1 MIYKFTLLL
10 GLLLFTGLNPLFAD
24 DPPVMSGNETSS
36 PQYFTETNTP
46 VALFPDFTIKDLED
60 DDIKGLTIHFSS
72 GYQSNQDTLLFT
84 NTSKIEGH
92 FDDTQGALVL
102 LGDASPD
109 EYQAAM
115 RSITYVNNAPL
126 FSLIDGT
133 QRQFTISLANDDYF
147 SQNSKLDD
155 GHFYEYINDEVNL
168 AKAKAAASA
177 KTYYGLQGYLST
189 ITSAEENSFITDKT
203 SAIIWL
209 DASDKES
216 DGTWKWLSGPESG
229 DELTYF
235 NWASGEPNGGTSE
248 NNLMIY
254 PSTHTTLA
262 GKWNDIITEKTYRY
276 VVEYGGMP
284 GDPTLDMTTTTTL
297 KIDVV
302 RPEAPGGIVDNL
314 ALWLNAEEGFTYT
327 SPTDAEWIDQS
338 RNKLALNVNLIQ
350 SPASGTVAP
359 VLAENSNNFNST
371 LVFDGANTGL
381 ASAINSAN
389 FDFSEMTVF
398 SVQQV
403 DSGKYSHTIW
413 HYDNDGHNNLALF
426 VDGAPDNKFNIQV
439 NDVVLGTITNPLLND
454 DIPHLIGFASNA
466 SSAEIYMD
474 AAKALT
480 VSGQPQLPGSGA
492 MMIGMDADG
501 SEAQDG
507 GNQLKGNVGEVI
519 FFNKKLSASDQ
530 QKVGSYLALKYG
542 ISLSRNYIASDGTAS
557 MWTNDSDGYN
567 QDVFGIG
574 RDDASGLNQKISKSV
589 SAGTVLT
596 VALDADFISANN
608 DVERTGHTNNLQF
621 LTIANN
627 GAALAPQ
634 FTEVDQAS
642 GFNVRLA
649 REWKVDAT
657 DNFTQNISLKFEGS
671 DDEWTLYKDS
681 DGDFSSGAT
690 ALGTLD
696 ANGEITN
703 ISLADGDYLTLGKR
717 LDAPGGVFNNLRVW
731 FNANSGTTNGGS
743 QTTNGNITS
752 WEGQIVQSTNIAKV
766 ADVYGDPAVVPNSV
780 NFNSVVSFD
789 GDDAIRT
796 STTAPYTTYFNSTE
810 DKNTA
815 FLVKKTTAGKVEAGY
830 GSATGSRGRAGYFER
845 AGGYQRI
852 DYGEEPTIVYGN
864 TTTINKYVIA
874 RQDVQTSE
882 LSLYLDGTLE
892 TQTSDFSSLA
902 GSSDGHLGFGANPQ
916 DFLSAASTT
925 DIAEYIIYAADL
937 SDTEVKEVES
947 YLALKYG
954 ISKAGNYFASDGSTI
969 WSGATDNTGYDND
982 IFGIGRDDASG
993 LNQKVS
999 KSVNA
1004 GSILTIA
1011 LNEDFTSANNDAGR
1025 TTHANDLQFLTVAN
1039 NGAVLTPQVTELDA
1053 TTGFNIRLAREWK
1066 VDATN
1071 FAQNISMKFEGYDED
1086 WSIIATS
1093 DGDFSSNVTTV
1104 GTLNADGEFTTTA
1117 APADGTVFT
1126 LAKYQEAPGGV
1137 TNGISLWIKA
1147 NNQVF
1152 SDLGITGATNNNT
1165 IEQWNDQSPYGNHFT
1180 QVNTEKPTFLENSLN
1195 FNPQVYFNGTKAMN
1209 GVSMTGLPSGSDAR
1223 LMRVVATQTAAFTG
1237 NHVLFAHGTATDGQ
1251 AHGIA
1256 GSLSDNSLLYGSWGG
1271 ENSIL
1276 SSNSWTLN
1284 KPHIIG
1290 GGFDGSST
1298 TYLQADG
1305 ATLTTDADGAPP
1317 TWNTVNSRMC
1327 IGADIADETGEFWT
1341 GNIAEVVVYSANVS
1355 ASDQQK
1361 IDSYLALKYGVT
1373 LDQTDATD
1381 YLASDGTA
1389 IWKAANNTG
1398 YTTDIFGIGQDNAS
1412 SLNQKVSRSVNNAN
1426 GPILATIQNF
1436 TASNTDGSRTELGNG
1451 NFMLMGHNNGTENS
1465 FTAGFN
1471 SGTNNRTDRIWKVD
1485 ETGTV
1490 GEVYFA
1496 IPYAAVTFPSGGTPS
1511 VIISDDENF
1520 DDQDQVLPLTY
1531 NRTQGGY
1538 YARINPDDG
1547 DYIALAISEISVTL
1561 PTFYRTESIGGETT
1575 GITSYPSYADFINNT
1590 NSTYTTFSQ
1599 HWNFDDS
1606 FFADGVYFYRTNNA
1620 KTTVTRYP
1628 SLADLAAGTNGI
1640 VYNFTSGGS
1649 PQDWNDDDE
1658 FFASGDQFFRTAS
1671 SNSLEKSTGLTVYN
1685 SFADLM
1691 TNTNGTF
1698 YAFTVNF
1705 NFEDQFFHD
1714 GEYFYRTNTNQSN
1727 NTQFGVARYASLSDL
1742 VASKTIDSSTFG
1754 PWSTNDDIFA
1764 VGITA
1769 SFSVSKD
1776 TLTMAENAGKGEFTV
1791 VLDARPST
1799 DVVLDIASDDTNEA
1813 TVDKGQLTFTP
1824 DNWKV
1829 AQTITVTGVDDYII
1843 RNDSAI
1849 VTVSVNTSS
1858 DNTFAALANQSV
1870 EIILEDDDVA
1880 GFTLSE
1886 STLIIDEDA
1895 GTASFTVVLNTQP
1908 ISNVVFDVL
1917 SDDDNEAIVNN
1928 GTLTFTSGDWDTP
1941 QTITVTGVNDEID
1954 REDDATITVSVEAA
1968 SSDDTY
1974 DGEEDQT
1981 VAVTLTD
1988 DDEVPTVSTTDASSV
2003 ISTSGVLGGN
2013 ITDSGTSEVTE
2024 TGVVYSSK
2032 NDTPEIGG
2040 TDVTKDVNGAVTGE
2054 YSETIESLAPNTTYY
2069 YQAYAISNAG
2079 ISYGGVLSFK
2089 TKQTQV
2095 ITFDELA
2102 DKTYGDSDFDP
2113 EATASSNLIIAY
2125 SSSDTT
2131 VATIVDGNIH
2141 IVGAGSCTIYADQSG
2156 DDTYD
2161 AAIQVSQP
2169 LTVNKKPVTVTAE
2182 ADQSKV
2188 YGESDPT
2195 LTYAT
2200 SEDLE
2205 TGDSFSGVLSRVPGD
2220 TVGTYAITI
2229 GTLSAG
2235 SNYDLTFVSK
2245 DFSITEKAITVTA
2258 EAGQTKVYGESDPT
2272 FTYTTSAS
2280 LEAGDSFT
2288 GALSRATGEDVGN
2301 YGLTVGTLSAGSNY
2315 DLTFVS
2321 KDFSITRKSITVTA
2335 EAGQS
2340 KVYGE
2345 SDPTLTY
2352 ASSEDLETGDSF
2364 SGVLSRVPGDTVG
2377 TYAITIGTLSAG
2389 SNYDLTFV
2397 SKDFS
2402 ITRKSITVTA
2412 EAGQSKVYGE
2422 SDPTLTYASS
2432 EDLETGDSFS
2442 GVLSRVPGDTVG
2454 TYAITI
2460 GTLSAGSNYDLTFVS
2475 KDFSITR
2482 KSITV
2487 TAEADQSKVYGESDP
2502 TLTYAT
2508 SEDLETGDSF
2518 SGVLSRVPG
2527 DTVGTYA
2534 ITIGTLSAG
2543 SNYDLTFVSKDFSIT
2558 RKSITVTA
2566 EADQSK
2572 VYGESDPTLTYATS
2586 EDLETGDSFSGVLS
2600 RVPGDTVGTYA
2611 ITIGTLS
2618 AGSNYDL
2625 TFVSKDFSIT
2635 RKSITVTAEAGQT
2648 KVYGESDPT
2657 FTYTTSASLEA
2668 GDSFTGAL
2676 SRATGEDV
2684 GNYGLTVGTLS
2695 AGSNYDLTFVSKDF
2709 SITRKSIT
2717 VTAEAGQTKVYGES
2731 DPTFTYTTSA
2741 SLEAG
2746 DSFTGALSRATG
2758 EDVGNYGLTVGTL
2771 SAGSNYD
2778 LTFVSKDFSITRKS
2792 ITVTA
2797 EAGQTKVYGESDPTF
2812 TYTTSASL
2820 EAGDSFTGALSRA
2833 TGEDVGNYGL
2843 TVGTLSAGS
2852 NYDLTF
2858 VSKDFSITRKSITV
2872 TAEAG
2877 QSKVYGESD
2886 PTLTYASSEDL
2897 ETGDSFSGVLSR
2909 VPGDTV
2915 GTYAITIGTLSAGSN
2930 YDLTF
2935 VSKDFSITRKS
2946 ITVTAEAGQTKVYG
2960 ESDPTFTYTTSAS
2973 LEAGDSFTGALSRA
2987 TGEDVGNYGLT
2998 VGTLSA
3004 GSNYDLTFVSKDFSI
3019 TRKSITV
3026 TAEAGQSKVY
3036 GESDPTLTYASSED
3050 LETGD
3055 SFSGV
3060 LSRVPGDTVGT
3071 YAITIGTLSA
3081 GSNYDLTFVS
3091 KDFSIT
3097 RKSITVTA
3105 EAGQTKVYGESDPTF
3120 TYTTSASLEAG
3131 DSFTGALSRATGEDV
3146 GNYGLTV
3153 GTLSAGSN
3161 YDLTFVSKD
3170 FSITRKSITVT
3181 AEAGQ
3186 SKVYGESDPTL
3197 TYASSEDLETGDSFS
3212 GVLSRVPGDTVGT
3225 YAITIGTLSAGLNY
3239 DLTFVSKDFSITR
3252 KSITVTAEA
3261 GQTKVYGESDPTFTY
3276 TTSAS
3281 LEAGDSFTGAL
3292 SRATGEDVGNYGL
3305 TVGTLSAG
3313 SNYDLTFVSKDF
3325 SITRKSIT
3333 VTAEAGQ
3340 TKVYGESDPTFTYTT
3355 SASLEA
3361 GDSFTGALSRAT
3373 GEDVG
3378 NYGLT
3383 VGTLS
3388 AGSNYDLTFVSKDFS
3403 ITRKSITV
3411 TAEAGQTKV
3420 YGESDPTF
3428 TYTTSASLE
3437 AGDSFTGALSR
3448 ATGEDVGN
3456 YGLTVGT
3463 LSAGSNYDL
3472 TFVSKD
3478 FSITRKSITVTAEA
3492 GQTKVYGESDPT
3504 FTYTTSASLEAGDSF
3519 TGALSRATGEDVG
3532 NYGLTV
3538 GTLSAGSNYDLTF
3551 VSKDFSITRKSITVT
3566 AEAGQTKVYGESDP
3580 TFTYTTSASLEAGD
3594 SFTGA
3599 LSRATGE
3606 DVGNYGLTVGTLSAG
3621 SNYDLTF
3628 VSKDFSITRKS
3639 ITVTAEAGQTKVY
3652 GESDPTFT
3660 YTTSASLEAGD
3671 SFTGALSRAT
3681 GEDVGNYGLT
3691 VGTLSAGS
3699 NYDLTF
3705 VSKDFSITRK
3715 SITVTAEAGQTKVYG
3730 ESDPTFTYT
3739 TSASLEAGD
3748 SFTGALSRATGED
3761 VGNYGLTVGTLS
3773 AGSNYDLT
3781 FVSKDFSITEKA
3793 ITVTADAKSK
3803 VYGETDPALT
3813 YQITAGALVGSD
3825 ALTGSLSRD
3834 AGEDVGS
3841 YPITIGSLSAGTN
3854 YDFTFESSNFT
3865 INKKTITAT
3874 AADKSKTYGEDNPEL
3889 TFTYSGFVNGD
3900 NESDLT
3906 KAPVASTEAT
3916 AASVAGNYKI
3926 TVAGGVDENYDFT
3939 YNDATLT
3946 IEKATLT
3953 VTATAKDKSYD
3964 GTTTASITLSDDRV
3978 SGDML
3983 TIDTTSAEFED
3994 KNVGEGKTVTVAG
4007 IILSGDDANN
4017 YELSSATVSA
4027 TADITPKN
4035 LTVSNAIA
4043 QNKIYDGT
4051 TDAVISGAVL
4061 KGVVLNDDVQLENET
4076 IGTFAQSTLGNDIE
4090 VTTSMTLSGVDAPNY
4105 LLVQPTG
4112 LKADIT
4118 GKELTITGAF
4128 TVSDKEYDGTTN
4140 ATVVTNNLELS
4151 GIEGE
4156 DDVTL
4161 SNVVIAFET
4170 ASAGSELTVKV
4181 VSADLTGDA
4190 AAQYSLSLENSP
4202 TATASILLK
4211 EVTLS
4216 GANGITKTYDGN
4228 ILLPSGTAAYGELN
4242 GILAEDET
4250 QVELTGNPLFD
4261 LADAGDRVIVQG
4273 SLRLTGSKADNYTF
4287 AWTDGT
4293 GEIEKA
4299 TLTVVANNDA
4309 KFVTLEDE
4317 ESYAGVS
4324 ISGYVNGENSS
4335 VINQTGLTIT
4345 RSNATENSA
4354 GEYTD
4359 VLEASGLTADNYVF
4373 NYLPGDYSII
4383 PAEELLVEIN
4393 DTSIA
4398 YSEVSEYGIS
4408 SVRYLDSDGNTIKNL
4423 TENVRTLGN
4432 NQFSVDD
4439 GVGNVVSFTISE
4451 IDPEYNSQNNRLA
4464 VGAYQLEATAVS
4476 GSSSNFNNTIH
4487 VTGVLTVTTKEVEV
4501 QLVSGSEQKAFDG
4514 DANMDNLDMFTS
4526 DLVNG
4531 DDVELLGNGSFSQ
4544 SEAGTDIAYSVTFA
4558 LQGADKDNYHLK
4570 TDVPI
4575 TGNDGKIAQI
4585 ELTVTDAKA
4594 SNKVYDGTTTA
4605 TITGATLNGAI
4616 TGDDV
4621 TLANENTGAFV
4632 TDAVGNDIE
4641 ILTSMT
4647 LAGADKDN
4655 YVLIQPSGLK
4665 ARIEPQELT
4674 VANAAAKNKV
4684 YDGTT
4689 DATIVDATL
4698 SGVVA
4703 DDEVLLENAES
4714 GTFKQDIVGTEIEVT
4729 TVMTISGA
4737 DASNYYLIQPIG
4749 ITADITTRELTV
4761 KDAVA
4766 ESKIY
4771 DGTVN
4776 AVVSGAVLDG
4786 YISGDDVIL
4795 ANSTVGTFMQNSV
4808 GENIQVV
4815 TLMTLEGDDKDNY
4828 TLKQPSY
4835 LTANI
4840 TAAELTL
4847 SGSFVVNN
4855 KEYDGT
4861 AIATMLE
4868 NNLQFNGLASG
4879 DIVSLDNIM
4888 LAFETSNAG
4897 TGLEVYITE
4906 AKISGSDA
4914 SKYSFSLNGAPVTS
4928 ASINKKELTVTAD
4941 DKTKEYDGSGYSS
4954 FTVSYNGFIDG
4965 EDETNLSG
4973 ALSFAGTA
4981 TTAINA
4987 GIDYTITPGGLS
4999 SENYAIMYV
5008 DGYLDIQKV
5017 DQTITFSPI
5026 SQQILSNSSFE
5037 LSAVASSGLTIEYSS
5052 SDESIATVSGKI
5064 VTFINSG
5071 TCTIYANQPG
5081 NVNYNAAEQVL
5092 QTLTIIPYISGD
5104 SNHDGKITPPEI
5116 AGDSN
5121 EDGQINDGEVAGDT
5135 NGDGQIGDDEVAGDT
5150 DGNGQ
5155 INGNEVAGDNNG
5167 DGKITEPE
5175 VAGDTNGNGQIDDD
5189 EVAGDNNGDGKI
5201 TEPEVAGDTNGN
5213 GQIDDDEVAGDNN
5226 GDGKITEPEVAGD
5239 TDGNGQINGNE
5250 VAGDNNGD
5258 GKITEPEVAGDTDG
5272 NGQINDDEVA
5282 GDNNGDGQI
5291 TEPEVAGDTD
5301 GNGQINVG
5309 EVAGDNNGDG
5319 KITEPEVAGDTDG
5332 NGQIDDDEVAGD
5344 NNGDGKITAP
5354 EVAGDTNGDGQV
5366 TSPEIIGDTDGNGII
5381 DGEEVTGDRNG
5392 DGTIGSGETAGESE
5406 TGEDTIAGDVN
5417 GDGQIGDDEIAGD
5430 TDGDGTITA
5439 PEVAGDTNGDG
5450 QIGDDEIAGDTDGDG
5465 TITAPEVAGDT
5476 NGDGQIGDGEIAG
5489 DTDGDGTITDPEVA
5503 GDTNGDGQIGNG
5515 EIAGDTD
5522 GDGQITDPEVA
5533 GDTDGNGQ
5541 IDDDEVAG
5549 DNNGDGKITDPEVA
5563 GDTDGNGQIN
5573 DDEVA
5578 GDTDGDGTITAPE
5591 IAGDTNGDGQV
5602 TSPEIIGDTDGNGII
5617 NDDEVTGD
5625 RNGDGT
5631 IGSGETAGESE
5642 TEGSNI
5648 AGDTN
5653 GDGQITDPEVA
5664 GDTDGNG
5671 QIDDDEVAGDT
5682 NGDGKITDPEVAG
5695 DTDGNGQI
5703 NDDERIG
5710 DVNGDGQ
5717 ITAPEIAGDADGNGV
5732 INNSETAEGSIANIS
5747 ILSIE
5752 ENTYENPDSEIYYLI
5767 DCEDESN
5774 QVAVTFTPDAYATSP
5789 HVREFNIEIPGPG
5802 LYNEEINVVSEDG
5815 INTRTYRIVVEKRFN
5830 YNDIVIQ
5837 KYNNVLL
5844 INNNPATNGGYRF
5857 TAFNWYKDGV
5867 LIGTGQ
5873 YYSVGDNASDQLDL
5887 NAMYSVE
5894 IETEDGDVFSTCDF
5908 TVSYSNIFSL
5918 KVAPNPVRSGS
5929 TIDVTT
5935 TYTTDMLSDLTIS
5948 VRNLYGVEVMQEMSG
5963 SNNSRITLPSSLTP
5977 GTYVVSTKAGGVELS
5992 AKIIVQ

>member
-1 MIYKFTLLL
+1 MNYRFTLLL
-10 GLLLFTGLNPLFAD
+10 GVLLLAAITAFSVDT
-24 DPPVMSGNETSS
+24 PPAMYGNNTS
-36 PQYFTETNTP
+36 PEYYTESNTP
-46 VALFPDFTIKDLED
+46 VTLFPAFEINGGSIDGGGIAFP
-60 DDIKGLTIHFSS
+60 IKGLTISFTAGHH
-72 GYQSNQDTLLFT
+72 NDQDNLSIP
-84 NTSKIEGH
+84 NNP
-92 FDDTQGALVL
+92 L
-102 LGDASPD
+102 LGISGSFDKSTGVLRLKGETSAQH
-109 EYQAAM
+109 YQAFVRGIKYFNDAEPAA
-115 RSITYVNNAPL
+115 VNY
-126 FSLIDGT
+126 D
-133 QRQFTISLANDDYF
+133 QRELTISFANDDY
-147 SQNSKLDD
+147 LDSN

-276 VVEYGGMP
+276 VVEYGGMT
-284 GDPTLDMTTTTTL
+284 GDPTINMTTTTTLNVVAPQPPVINGHNDSPTYNTSEYNPVHVFPNFTVTDAEDSDIKGLTIYFSSGYQSNQDTLLFTNTSKIEGYFDDTQGALVLLGDASPDEYQAAMRSITYVNNAPLFSLIDGSQREFTISLANADYFSQDLKLDNGHFYEYVNTPVEWIEAKAAASAKTYYGLKGYLATVTSENEKDFILSISDGTEQALWLGGSDEATPDTWKWVTGPEDGTIFYKDGAVVSGKYENWSTGQPDDAGSVETSLQFFTSNGTWNDRQNGYTSGYIVEYGGMDGDPTINMTTTTTL

-314 ALWLNAEEGFTYT
+314 
-327 SPTDAEWIDQS
+327 
-338 RNKLALNVNLIQ
+338 
-350 SPASGTVAP
+350 
-359 VLAENSNNFNST
+359 
-371 LVFDGANTGL
+371 
-381 ASAINSAN
+381 
-389 FDFSEMTVF
+389 
-398 SVQQV
+398 
-403 DSGKYSHTIW
+403 
-413 HYDNDGHNNLALF
+413 
-426 VDGAPDNKFNIQV
+426 
-439 NDVVLGTITNPLLND
+439 
-454 DIPHLIGFASNA
+454 
-466 SSAEIYMD
+466 
-474 AAKALT
+474 
-480 VSGQPQLPGSGA
+480 
-492 MMIGMDADG
+492 
-501 SEAQDG
+501 
-507 GNQLKGNVGEVI
+507 
-519 FFNKKLSASDQ
+519 
-530 QKVGSYLALKYG
+530 
-542 ISLSRNYIASDGTAS
+542 
-557 MWTNDSDGYN
+557 
-567 QDVFGIG
+567 
-574 RDDASGLNQKISKSV
+574 
-589 SAGTVLT
+589 
-596 VALDADFISANN
+596 
-608 DVERTGHTNNLQF
+608 
-621 LTIANN
+621 
-627 GAALAPQ
+627 
-634 FTEVDQAS
+634 
-642 GFNVRLA
+642 
-649 REWKVDAT
+649 
-657 DNFTQNISLKFEGS
+657 
-671 DDEWTLYKDS
+671 
-681 DGDFSSGAT
+681 
-690 ALGTLD
+690 
-696 ANGEITN
+696 
-703 ISLADGDYLTLGKR
+703 
-717 LDAPGGVFNNLRVW
+717 RVW
-731 FNANSGTTNGGS
+731 FNANSGTS
-743 QTTNGNITS
+743 ITNGNITS
-752 WEGQIVQSTNIAKV
+752 WEGQKPYGVNTTTVNDV
-766 ADVYGDPAVVPNSV
+766 AGDPSVVPNSA
-780 NFNSVVSFD
+780 NYNSVVSFD
-789 GDDAIRT
+789 EDDAIRT
-796 STTAPYTTYFNSTE
+796 TSRVPYTTYFNASS
-810 DKNTA
+810 DRNTT
-815 FLVKKTTAGKVEAGY
+815 FLVKKSTKGNVEAGY
-830 GSATGSRGRAGYFER
+830 AYANGVTTERAGYFER
-845 AGGYQRI
+845 AAGYQRS
-852 DYGEEPTIVYGN
+852 DYGKDKTILAGS
-864 TTTINKYVIA
+864 TTMINKYIIA
-874 RQDVQTSE
+874 RQDVQPGDF
-882 LSLYLDGTLE
+882 SLYLDGALE
-892 TQTSDFSSLA
+892 RQIDKFSSLA
-902 GSSDGHLGFGANPQ
+902 GSSEGYLGFGANPD
-916 DFLSAASTT
+916 DFSFQSAT
-925 DIAEYIIYAADL
+925 DIAEYIIYASDL
-937 SDTEVKEVES
+937 SPTEIKEVES

-954 ISKAGNYFASDGSTI
+954 IS
-969 WSGATDNTGYDND
+969 
-982 IFGIGRDDASG
+982 
-993 LNQKVS
+993 LNQ
-999 KSVNA
+999 
-1004 GSILTIA
+1004 
-1011 LNEDFTSANNDAGR
+1011 
-1025 TTHANDLQFLTVAN
+1025 TVA
-1039 NGAVLTPQVTELDA
+1039 
-1053 TTGFNIRLAREWK
+1053 
-1066 VDATN
+1066 TN
-1071 FAQNISMKFEGYDED
+1071 
-1086 WSIIATS
+1086 
-1093 DGDFSSNVTTV
+1093 
-1104 GTLNADGEFTTTA
+1104 
-1117 APADGTVFT
+1117 
-1126 LAKYQEAPGGV
+1126 
-1137 TNGISLWIKA
+1137 
-1147 NNQVF
+1147 
-1152 SDLGITGATNNNT
+1152 
-1165 IEQWNDQSPYGNHFT
+1165 
-1180 QVNTEKPTFLENSLN
+1180 
-1195 FNPQVYFNGTKAMN
+1195 
-1209 GVSMTGLPSGSDAR
+1209 
-1223 LMRVVATQTAAFTG
+1223 
-1237 NHVLFAHGTATDGQ
+1237 
-1251 AHGIA
+1251 
-1256 GSLSDNSLLYGSWGG
+1256 
-1271 ENSIL
+1271 
-1276 SSNSWTLN
+1276 
-1284 KPHIIG
+1284 
-1290 GGFDGSST
+1290 
-1298 TYLQADG
+1298 
-1305 ATLTTDADGAPP
+1305 
-1317 TWNTVNSRMC
+1317 
-1327 IGADIADETGEFWT
+1327 
-1341 GNIAEVVVYSANVS
+1341 
-1355 ASDQQK
+1355 
-1361 IDSYLALKYGVT
+1361 
-1373 LDQTDATD
+1373 
-1381 YLASDGTA
+1381 YLASDGTV
-1389 IWKAANNTG
+1389 IWSATDNAG
-1398 YTTDIFGIGQDNAS
+1398 YATDIFGIGQDNAS
-1412 SLNQKVSRSVNNAN
+1412 GLNQKVSRSVNNNNSPVLSTTAN
-1426 GPILATIQNF
+1426 FSL
-1436 TASNTDGSRTELGNG
+1436 SNADASRTALGEG
-1451 NFMLMGHNNGTENS
+1451 NFMVMGHNNGTENS
-1465 FTAGFN
+1465 FTSSFN
-1471 SGTNNRTDRIWKVD
+1471 GGTNNRTDRVWKVE

-1490 GEVYFA
+1490 EDVYFA

-1520 DDQDQVLPLTY
+1520 DDRDQVLPLTY

-1561 PTFYRTESIGGETT
+1561 PTFYRTESIEGETT
-1575 GITSYPSYADFINNT
+1575 GITSYPSYSDFINNT

-1671 SNSLEKSTGLTVYN
+1671 SNSLEKSTGLTAYN

-1714 GEYFYRTNTNQSN
+1714 GEYFYRTNTHQSN

-1742 VASKTIDSSTFG
+1742 VASKTIDSPTFG

-1769 SFSVSKD
+1769 SFTVSKD

-1908 ISNVVFDVL
+1908 ISNVVFDVS
-1917 SDDDNEAIVNN
+1917 SDDDNEAIVDN

-1954 REDDATITVSVEAA
+1954 REDDATITVSVDAA

-1988 DDEVPTVSTTDASSV
+1988 DDEAPTVSTTAASSV

-2013 ITDSGTSEVTE
+2013 VSEIGTSAVTE
-2024 TGVVYSSK
+2024 TGVVYSTINTS
-2032 NDTPEIGG
+2032 PEKEEANVTVVVIESETG
-2040 TDVTKDVNGAVTGE
+2040 TF
-2054 YSETIESLAPNTTYY
+2054 SETIASLLPDTTYY

-2079 ISYGGVLSFK
+2079 ISYGGVESFK
-2089 TKQTQV
+2089 TKQVQT
-2095 ITFDELA
+2095 ITFNELA
-2102 DKTYGDSDFDP
+2102 EKTYGDSDFDP
-2113 EATASSNLIIAY
+2113 TATASSNLTIAY

-2220 TVGTYAITI
+2220 TVGIYAITI

-2235 SNYDLTFVSK
+2235 SNYDLTFESK
-2245 DFSITEKAITVTA
+2245 DFTINK
-2258 EAGQTKVYGESDPT
+2258 
-2272 FTYTTSAS
+2272 
-2280 LEAGDSFT
+2280 
-2288 GALSRATGEDVGN
+2288 
-2301 YGLTVGTLSAGSNY
+2301 
-2315 DLTFVS
+2315 
-2321 KDFSITRKSITVTA
+2321 KSITVTA
-2335 EAGQS
+2335 EADQS

-2352 ASSEDLETGDSF
+2352 ATSEDLETGDSF

-2377 TYAITIGTLSAG
+2377 IYAITIGTLSAG
-2389 SNYDLTFV
+2389 SNYDLTFE
-2397 SKDFS
+2397 SKDFT
-2402 ITRKSITVTA
+2402 INKKSITVTA
-2412 EAGQSKVYGE
+2412 EADQSKVYGE
-2422 SDPTLTYASS
+2422 SDPTLTYATS

-2454 TYAITI
+2454 IYAITI
-2460 GTLSAGSNYDLTFVS
+2460 GTLSAGSNYDLTFES
-2475 KDFSITR
+2475 KDFTINKKSITVTAEADQSKVYGESDPTLTYATSEDLETGDSFSGVLSR
-2482 KSITV
+2482 VPGDTVGIYAITIGTLSAGSNYDLTFESKDFTINKKSITV

-2543 SNYDLTFVSKDFSIT
+2543 SNYDLTFESKDFT
-2558 RKSITVTA
+2558 
-2566 EADQSK
+2566 
-2572 VYGESDPTLTYATS
+2572 
-2586 EDLETGDSFSGVLS
+2586 
-2600 RVPGDTVGTYA
+2600 
-2611 ITIGTLS
+2611 
-2618 AGSNYDL
+2618 
-2625 TFVSKDFSIT
+2625 
-2635 RKSITVTAEAGQT
+2635 
-2648 KVYGESDPT
+2648 
-2657 FTYTTSASLEA
+2657 
-2668 GDSFTGAL
+2668 
-2676 SRATGEDV
+2676 
-2684 GNYGLTVGTLS
+2684 
-2695 AGSNYDLTFVSKDF
+2695 
-2709 SITRKSIT
+2709 
-2717 VTAEAGQTKVYGES
+2717 
-2731 DPTFTYTTSA
+2731 
-2741 SLEAG
+2741 
-2746 DSFTGALSRATG
+2746 
-2758 EDVGNYGLTVGTL
+2758 
-2771 SAGSNYD
+2771 
-2778 LTFVSKDFSITRKS
+2778 
-2792 ITVTA
+2792 
-2797 EAGQTKVYGESDPTF
+2797 
-2812 TYTTSASL
+2812 
-2820 EAGDSFTGALSRA
+2820 
-2833 TGEDVGNYGL
+2833 
-2843 TVGTLSAGS
+2843 
-2852 NYDLTF
+2852 
-2858 VSKDFSITRKSITV
+2858 
-2872 TAEAG
+2872 
-2877 QSKVYGESD
+2877 
-2886 PTLTYASSEDL
+2886 
-2897 ETGDSFSGVLSR
+2897 
-2909 VPGDTV
+2909 
-2915 GTYAITIGTLSAGSN
+2915 
-2930 YDLTF
+2930 
-2935 VSKDFSITRKS
+2935 
-2946 ITVTAEAGQTKVYG
+2946 
-2960 ESDPTFTYTTSAS
+2960 
-2973 LEAGDSFTGALSRA
+2973 
-2987 TGEDVGNYGLT
+2987 
-2998 VGTLSA
+2998 
-3004 GSNYDLTFVSKDFSI
+3004 
-3019 TRKSITV
+3019 
-3026 TAEAGQSKVY
+3026 
-3036 GESDPTLTYASSED
+3036 
-3050 LETGD
+3050 
-3055 SFSGV
+3055 
-3060 LSRVPGDTVGT
+3060 
-3071 YAITIGTLSA
+3071 
-3081 GSNYDLTFVS
+3081 
-3091 KDFSIT
+3091 
-3097 RKSITVTA
+3097 
-3105 EAGQTKVYGESDPTF
+3105 
-3120 TYTTSASLEAG
+3120 
-3131 DSFTGALSRATGEDV
+3131 
-3146 GNYGLTV
+3146 
-3153 GTLSAGSN
+3153 
-3161 YDLTFVSKD
+3161 
-3170 FSITRKSITVT
+3170 
-3181 AEAGQ
+3181 
-3186 SKVYGESDPTL
+3186 
-3197 TYASSEDLETGDSFS
+3197 
-3212 GVLSRVPGDTVGT
+3212 
-3225 YAITIGTLSAGLNY
+3225 
-3239 DLTFVSKDFSITR
+3239 
-3252 KSITVTAEA
+3252 
-3261 GQTKVYGESDPTFTY
+3261 
-3276 TTSAS
+3276 
-3281 LEAGDSFTGAL
+3281 
-3292 SRATGEDVGNYGL
+3292 
-3305 TVGTLSAG
+3305 
-3313 SNYDLTFVSKDF
+3313 
-3325 SITRKSIT
+3325 
-3333 VTAEAGQ
+3333 
-3340 TKVYGESDPTFTYTT
+3340 
-3355 SASLEA
+3355 
-3361 GDSFTGALSRAT
+3361 
-3373 GEDVG
+3373 
-3378 NYGLT
+3378 
-3383 VGTLS
+3383 
-3388 AGSNYDLTFVSKDFS
+3388 
-3403 ITRKSITV
+3403 
-3411 TAEAGQTKV
+3411 
-3420 YGESDPTF
+3420 
-3428 TYTTSASLE
+3428 
-3437 AGDSFTGALSR
+3437 
-3448 ATGEDVGN
+3448 
-3456 YGLTVGT
+3456 
-3463 LSAGSNYDL
+3463 
-3472 TFVSKD
+3472 
-3478 FSITRKSITVTAEA
+3478 
-3492 GQTKVYGESDPT
+3492 
-3504 FTYTTSASLEAGDSF
+3504 
-3519 TGALSRATGEDVG
+3519 
-3532 NYGLTV
+3532 
-3538 GTLSAGSNYDLTF
+3538 
-3551 VSKDFSITRKSITVT
+3551 
-3566 AEAGQTKVYGESDP
+3566 
-3580 TFTYTTSASLEAGD
+3580 
-3594 SFTGA
+3594 
-3599 LSRATGE
+3599 
-3606 DVGNYGLTVGTLSAG
+3606 
-3621 SNYDLTF
+3621 
-3628 VSKDFSITRKS
+3628 
-3639 ITVTAEAGQTKVY
+3639 
-3652 GESDPTFT
+3652 
-3660 YTTSASLEAGD
+3660 
-3671 SFTGALSRAT
+3671 
-3681 GEDVGNYGLT
+3681 
-3691 VGTLSAGS
+3691 
-3699 NYDLTF
+3699 
-3705 VSKDFSITRK
+3705 
-3715 SITVTAEAGQTKVYG
+3715 
-3730 ESDPTFTYT
+3730 
-3739 TSASLEAGD
+3739 
-3748 SFTGALSRATGED
+3748 
-3761 VGNYGLTVGTLS
+3761 
-3773 AGSNYDLT
+3773 
-3781 FVSKDFSITEKA
+3781 ITEKA

-3803 VYGETDPALT
+3803 VYGETEPALT
-3813 YQITAGALVGSD
+3813 YQITAGALVGDDALTGSLSRATGEDVGTYAIAIGTLSAGSNYDLTFESNDFTITEKAITVTADAKSKVYGETEPALTYQITAGALVGDDALTGSLSRATGENVGTYAIAIGTLSAGSNYDLTFVSKDFTITEKAITVTADAKSKVYGETEPALTYQITAGALVGDDALTGNLSRTSGENVGTYAIAIGTLSAGSNYDLTFESNDFTITEKAITVTADAKSKVYGETEPALIYQITAGALVGDDALTGSLSRATGENVGTYAIAIGTLSAGSNYDLTFESNDFTITEKAITVTADAKSKVYGETEPALTYQITAGALVGDDALTGSLSRATGENVGTYAIAIGTLSAGSNYDLTFESNDFTITEKAITVTADAKSKVYGETEPALTYQITAGALVGDDALTGNLSRTSGENVGTYAIAIGTLSAGSNYDLTFESNDFTITEKAITVTADAKSKVYGETEPALTYQITAGALVGDDALTGSLSRATGENVGTYAIAIGTLSAGSNYDLTFESNDFTITEKAITVTADAKSKVYGETEPALTYQITAGALVGDDALTGSLSRATGENVGTYAIAIGTLSAGSNYDLTFESNDFTITEKAITVTADAKSKVYGETEPALTYQITAGALVGDDALTGSLSRATGENVGTYAIAIGTLSAGSNYDLTFESNDFTITEKAITVTADAKSKVYGETEPALTYQITAGALVGDDALTGSLSRATGENVGTYAIAIGTLSAGSNYDLTFESNDFTITEKAITVTADAKSKVYGETEPALTYQITAGALVGGD

-3926 TVAGGVDENYDFT
+3926 TVAGGVDENYTFT

-4017 YELSSATVSA
+4017 YELSSVTVSA

-4118 GKELTITGAF
+4118 GKELTITGTF

-4273 SLRLTGSKADNYTF
+4273 NLRLTGSKADNYTF

-4476 GSSSNFNNTIH
+4476 GSSNNFNNTIH

-4570 TDVPI
+4570 TDVPL

-4665 ARIEPQELT
+4665 ASIEPQELT
-4674 VANAAAKNKV
+4674 VVNAAAKNKI

-4689 DATIVDATL
+4689 DATIVGATL
-4698 SGVVA
+4698 SGVIT

-4729 TVMTISGA
+4729 TAMTISGA

-4879 DIVSLDNIM
+4879 DIVSLDSIM

-4941 DKTKEYDGSGYSS
+4941 NKTKEYDGSGYSS

-4965 EDETNLSG
+4965 EDQTNLSG
-4973 ALSFAGTA
+4973 ALSFTGTA

-4987 GIDYTITPGGLS
+4987 GTDYTITPGGLS
-4999 SENYAIMYV
+4999 SENYAIVYV
-5008 DGYLDIQKV
+5008 DGYLDIHKV
-5017 DQTITFSPI
+5017 DQTITFNPI

-5037 LSAVASSGLTIEYSS
+5037 LSAVASSGLTIEYFS

-5135 NGDGQIGDDEVAGDT
+5135 NGDG
-5150 DGNGQ
+5150 
-5155 INGNEVAGDNNG
+5155 
-5167 DGKITEPE
+5167 
-5175 VAGDTNGNGQIDDD
+5175 
-5189 EVAGDNNGDGKI
+5189 
-5201 TEPEVAGDTNGN
+5201 
-5213 GQIDDDEVAGDNN
+5213 
-5226 GDGKITEPEVAGD
+5226 KITEPEVAGD
-5239 TDGNGQINGNE
+5239 TDGNGQINDNE

-5272 NGQINDDEVA
+5272 NGQI
-5282 GDNNGDGQI
+5282 DN
-5291 TEPEVAGDTD
+5291 P
-5301 GNGQINVG
+5301 
-5309 EVAGDNNGDG
+5309 
-5319 KITEPEVAGDTDG
+5319 KL
-5332 NGQIDDDEVAGD
+5332 
-5344 NNGDGKITAP
+5344 
-5354 EVAGDTNGDGQV
+5354 
-5366 TSPEIIGDTDGNGII
+5366 PEIPM
-5381 DGEEVTGDRNG
+5381 VM
-5392 DGTIGSGETAGESE
+5392 
-5406 TGEDTIAGDVN
+5406 
-5417 GDGQIGDDEIAGD
+5417 
-5430 TDGDGTITA
+5430 
-5439 PEVAGDTNGDG
+5439 
-5450 QIGDDEIAGDTDGDG
+5450 
-5465 TITAPEVAGDT
+5465 
-5476 NGDGQIGDGEIAG
+5476 
-5489 DTDGDGTITDPEVA
+5489 
-5503 GDTNGDGQIGNG
+5503 
-5515 EIAGDTD
+5515 
-5522 GDGQITDPEVA
+5522 
-5533 GDTDGNGQ
+5533 
-5541 IDDDEVAG
+5541 
-5549 DNNGDGKITDPEVA
+5549 
-5563 GDTDGNGQIN
+5563 
-5573 DDEVA
+5573 
-5578 GDTDGDGTITAPE
+5578 
-5591 IAGDTNGDGQV
+5591 
-5602 TSPEIIGDTDGNGII
+5602 
-5617 NDDEVTGD
+5617 
-5625 RNGDGT
+5625 
-5631 IGSGETAGESE
+5631 
-5642 TEGSNI
+5642 
-5648 AGDTN
+5648 
-5653 GDGQITDPEVA
+5653 
-5664 GDTDGNG
+5664 
-5671 QIDDDEVAGDT
+5671 
-5682 NGDGKITDPEVAG
+5682 
-5695 DTDGNGQI
+5695 
-5703 NDDERIG
+5703 
-5710 DVNGDGQ
+5710 
-5717 ITAPEIAGDADGNGV
+5717 
-5732 INNSETAEGSIANIS
+5732 
-5747 ILSIE
+5747 
-5752 ENTYENPDSEIYYLI
+5752 
-5767 DCEDESN
+5767 
-5774 QVAVTFTPDAYATSP
+5774 
-5789 HVREFNIEIPGPG
+5789 VR
-5802 LYNEEINVVSEDG
+5802 
-5815 INTRTYRIVVEKRFN
+5815 
-5830 YNDIVIQ
+5830 
-5837 KYNNVLL
+5837 
-5844 INNNPATNGGYRF
+5844 
-5857 TAFNWYKDGV
+5857 
-5867 LIGTGQ
+5867 
-5873 YYSVGDNASDQLDL
+5873 
-5887 NAMYSVE
+5887 
-5894 IETEDGDVFSTCDF
+5894 
-5908 TVSYSNIFSL
+5908 
-5918 KVAPNPVRSGS
+5918 
-5929 TIDVTT
+5929 
-5935 TYTTDMLSDLTIS
+5935 
-5948 VRNLYGVEVMQEMSG
+5948 
-5963 SNNSRITLPSSLTP
+5963 
-5977 GTYVVSTKAGGVELS
+5977 
-5992 AKIIVQ
+5992 

>member
-1 MIYKFTLLL
+1 MNYRFTLLL
-10 GLLLFTGLNPLFAD
+10 GVLLLAAITAFSVDTPPAMYGNNTSPEYYTESNTPVTLFPAFEINGGSIDGGGIAFPIKGLTISFTAGHHNDQDNLSIPNNPFLGINGSFDKSTGVLRLTGETSAQNYQTFVRGIKYFNDAAPGALSYDQRELTISFANGDYLESSGHFYEHVTGNYYWAAAKTAAAAKTYYGLQGYLCTVTSEEENNHILKIEN
-24 DPPVMSGNETSS
+24 DPNGTLWLGASDNDTEHTWKWLTGPENGDIFYQDGAVYDQSSYENWATGQPSGNEHYLQIFTDNVASEYTPGEWNDRSGGYQSGYIVEYGDMDGDPEITMTTTTTLDLVKPQPPVIKGNNDS
-36 PQYFTETNTP
+36 PTYNTGEYNPVHVFPNFTVTDTEGS
-46 VALFPDFTIKDLED
+46 
-60 DDIKGLTIHFSS
+60 DIKGLTIHFSS

-84 NTSKIEGH
+84 NTSKITGYFE
-92 FDDTQGALVL
+92 DTQGVLVL
-102 LGDASPD
+102 LGDASPA

-126 FSLIDGT
+126 FSLIDGS
-133 QRQFTISLANDDYF
+133 QREFTISLANDNYF
-147 SQNSKLDD
+147 SQDLKLDN
-155 GHFYEYINDEVNL
+155 GHFYEYVNTPVEWIE
-168 AKAKAAASA
+168 AKAAASA
-177 KTYYGLQGYLST
+177 KTYYGLKGYLAT
-189 ITSAEENSFITDKT
+189 VTSENEKDFIL
-203 SAIIWL
+203 SI
-209 DASDKES
+209 S
-216 DGTWKWLSGPESG
+216 DGTEQALWLGGSDEAIPDTWKWVTGPEDGTIFYQNGAVVSG
-229 DELTYF
+229 KYE
-235 NWASGEPNGGTSE
+235 NWSTGQPDDAGSVETSLQFFTSNGT
-248 NNLMIY
+248 
-254 PSTHTTLA
+254 
-262 GKWNDIITEKTYRY
+262 WNDRQNGYTSGYI
-276 VVEYGGMP
+276 VEYGGMD
-284 GDPTLDMTTTTTL
+284 GDPTINMTTTTTL

-314 ALWLNAEEGFTYT
+314 
-327 SPTDAEWIDQS
+327 
-338 RNKLALNVNLIQ
+338 
-350 SPASGTVAP
+350 
-359 VLAENSNNFNST
+359 
-371 LVFDGANTGL
+371 
-381 ASAINSAN
+381 
-389 FDFSEMTVF
+389 
-398 SVQQV
+398 
-403 DSGKYSHTIW
+403 
-413 HYDNDGHNNLALF
+413 
-426 VDGAPDNKFNIQV
+426 
-439 NDVVLGTITNPLLND
+439 
-454 DIPHLIGFASNA
+454 
-466 SSAEIYMD
+466 
-474 AAKALT
+474 
-480 VSGQPQLPGSGA
+480 
-492 MMIGMDADG
+492 
-501 SEAQDG
+501 
-507 GNQLKGNVGEVI
+507 
-519 FFNKKLSASDQ
+519 
-530 QKVGSYLALKYG
+530 
-542 ISLSRNYIASDGTAS
+542 
-557 MWTNDSDGYN
+557 
-567 QDVFGIG
+567 
-574 RDDASGLNQKISKSV
+574 
-589 SAGTVLT
+589 
-596 VALDADFISANN
+596 
-608 DVERTGHTNNLQF
+608 
-621 LTIANN
+621 
-627 GAALAPQ
+627 
-634 FTEVDQAS
+634 
-642 GFNVRLA
+642 
-649 REWKVDAT
+649 
-657 DNFTQNISLKFEGS
+657 
-671 DDEWTLYKDS
+671 
-681 DGDFSSGAT
+681 
-690 ALGTLD
+690 
-696 ANGEITN
+696 
-703 ISLADGDYLTLGKR
+703 
-717 LDAPGGVFNNLRVW
+717 RVW
-731 FNANSGTTNGGS
+731 FNANSGTS
-743 QTTNGNITS
+743 ITNGNITS
-752 WEGQIVQSTNIAKV
+752 WEGQKPYGVNTTTVNDV
-766 ADVYGDPAVVPNSV
+766 AGDPSVVPNSA
-780 NFNSVVSFD
+780 NYNSVVSFD
-789 GDDAIRT
+789 EDDAIRT
-796 STTAPYTTYFNSTE
+796 TSRVPYTTYFNASS
-810 DKNTA
+810 DRNTT
-815 FLVKKTTAGKVEAGY
+815 FLVKKSTKGNVEAGY
-830 GSATGSRGRAGYFER
+830 AYANGVTTERAGYFER
-845 AGGYQRI
+845 AAGYQRS
-852 DYGEEPTIVYGN
+852 DYGKDKTILAGS
-864 TTTINKYVIA
+864 TTMINKYIIA
-874 RQDVQTSE
+874 RQDVQPGDF
-882 LSLYLDGTLE
+882 SLYLDGALE
-892 TQTSDFSSLA
+892 RQIDKFSSLA
-902 GSSDGHLGFGANPQ
+902 GSSEGYLGFGANPD
-916 DFLSAASTT
+916 DFSFQSAT
-925 DIAEYIIYAADL
+925 DIAEYIIYASDL
-937 SDTEVKEVES
+937 SPTEIKEVES

-954 ISKAGNYFASDGSTI
+954 IS
-969 WSGATDNTGYDND
+969 
-982 IFGIGRDDASG
+982 
-993 LNQKVS
+993 LNQ
-999 KSVNA
+999 
-1004 GSILTIA
+1004 
-1011 LNEDFTSANNDAGR
+1011 
-1025 TTHANDLQFLTVAN
+1025 TVA
-1039 NGAVLTPQVTELDA
+1039 
-1053 TTGFNIRLAREWK
+1053 
-1066 VDATN
+1066 TN
-1071 FAQNISMKFEGYDED
+1071 
-1086 WSIIATS
+1086 
-1093 DGDFSSNVTTV
+1093 
-1104 GTLNADGEFTTTA
+1104 
-1117 APADGTVFT
+1117 
-1126 LAKYQEAPGGV
+1126 
-1137 TNGISLWIKA
+1137 
-1147 NNQVF
+1147 
-1152 SDLGITGATNNNT
+1152 
-1165 IEQWNDQSPYGNHFT
+1165 
-1180 QVNTEKPTFLENSLN
+1180 
-1195 FNPQVYFNGTKAMN
+1195 
-1209 GVSMTGLPSGSDAR
+1209 
-1223 LMRVVATQTAAFTG
+1223 
-1237 NHVLFAHGTATDGQ
+1237 
-1251 AHGIA
+1251 
-1256 GSLSDNSLLYGSWGG
+1256 
-1271 ENSIL
+1271 
-1276 SSNSWTLN
+1276 
-1284 KPHIIG
+1284 
-1290 GGFDGSST
+1290 
-1298 TYLQADG
+1298 
-1305 ATLTTDADGAPP
+1305 
-1317 TWNTVNSRMC
+1317 
-1327 IGADIADETGEFWT
+1327 
-1341 GNIAEVVVYSANVS
+1341 
-1355 ASDQQK
+1355 
-1361 IDSYLALKYGVT
+1361 
-1373 LDQTDATD
+1373 
-1381 YLASDGTA
+1381 YLASDGTV
-1389 IWKAANNTG
+1389 IWSATDNAG
-1398 YTTDIFGIGQDNAS
+1398 YATDIFGIGQDNAS
-1412 SLNQKVSRSVNNAN
+1412 GLNQKVSRSVNNNNSPVLSTTAN
-1426 GPILATIQNF
+1426 FLL
-1436 TASNTDGSRTELGNG
+1436 SNADASRTALGEG

-1465 FTAGFN
+1465 FTSSFN
-1471 SGTNNRTDRIWKVD
+1471 GGTNNRTDRVWKVD

-1575 GITSYPSYADFINNT
+1575 GITSYPSYSDFINNT

-1714 GEYFYRTNTNQSN
+1714 GEYFYRTNTHQSN

-1742 VASKTIDSSTFG
+1742 VASKTIDSPTFG

-1813 TVDKGQLTFTP
+1813 TVNKGQLTFTP

-1886 STLIIDEDA
+1886 STLTIDEDA

-1954 REDDATITVSVEAA
+1954 REDDATITVSVDAA

-2113 EATASSNLIIAY
+2113 EATASSNLTIAY

-2169 LTVNKKPVTVTAE
+2169 LKVNKKPVTVTAD
-2182 ADQSKV
+2182 AKSKV
-2188 YGESDPT
+2188 YGETDPA
-2195 LTYAT
+2195 LTYQITAGALVG
-2200 SEDLE
+2200 DDAL
-2205 TGDSFSGVLSRVPGD
+2205 TGSLSRATGEDVGD
-2220 TVGTYAITI
+2220 YAISSTLANANYTITFESAALSITKKAITVTADAKSKVYGETDPALTYQITAGALVGSDALTGSLSRATGEDVGDYAISSTLVNANYTITFESAALSITKKAITVTADAKSKVYGETDPALTYQITAGALVGSDALTGSLSRATGEDVGDYAISSTLVNANYTITFESAALSITEKAITVTADAKSKVYGETDPALTYQITAGALVGDDALTGSLSRATGENVGTYAIAIGTLSAGSNYDLTFESKDFTITEKAITVTADAKSKVYGETEPALTYQITAGALVGDDALTGSLSRATGENVGTYAIAI

-2245 DFSITEKAITVTA
+2245 DFTITEKAITVTA
-2258 EAGQTKVYGESDPT
+2258 DAKSKVYGETDPAL
-2272 FTYTTSAS
+2272 TYQITVGA
-2280 LEAGDSFT
+2280 LVGDDALT
-2288 GALSRATGEDVGN
+2288 GSLSRATGEDIGDYAISSTLVNANYTITFESAALSITKKAITVTADAKSKVYGETEPALTYQITAGALVGDDA
-2301 YGLTVGTLSAGSNY
+2301 LTGSLSRATGENVGTYAIAIGTLSAGSNY
-2315 DLTFVS
+2315 DLTFES
-2321 KDFSITRKSITVTA
+2321 KDFTITEKAITVTA
-2335 EAGQS
+2335 DAKS

-2345 SDPTLTY
+2345 TEPALTY
-2352 ASSEDLETGDSF
+2352 QITAGALVGDDALTGS
-2364 SGVLSRVPGDTVG
+2364 LSRATGENVG
-2377 TYAITIGTLSAG
+2377 TYAIAIGTLSAG

-2397 SKDFS
+2397 SKDFT
-2402 ITRKSITVTA
+2402 ITEKAITVTA
-2412 EAGQSKVYGE
+2412 DAKSKVYGE
-2422 SDPTLTYASS
+2422 TDPALTYQITVGALVG
-2432 EDLETGDSFS
+2432 DDALTGS
-2442 GVLSRVPGDTVG
+2442 LSRATGEDVGDYAISSTLVNANYTITFESAALSITKKAITVTADAKSKVYGETEPALTYQITAGALVGDDALTGSLSRATGENVG
-2454 TYAITI
+2454 TYAIAI

-2475 KDFSITR
+2475 KDFTITE
-2482 KSITV
+2482 KAITV
-2487 TAEADQSKVYGESDP
+2487 TADAKSKVYGETDP
-2502 TLTYAT
+2502 ALTYQITAGALVG
-2508 SEDLETGDSF
+2508 SDALTGS
-2518 SGVLSRVPG
+2518 
-2527 DTVGTYA
+2527 
-2534 ITIGTLSAG
+2534 
-2543 SNYDLTFVSKDFSIT
+2543 
-2558 RKSITVTA
+2558 
-2566 EADQSK
+2566 
-2572 VYGESDPTLTYATS
+2572 
-2586 EDLETGDSFSGVLS
+2586 
-2600 RVPGDTVGTYA
+2600 
-2611 ITIGTLS
+2611 
-2618 AGSNYDL
+2618 
-2625 TFVSKDFSIT
+2625 
-2635 RKSITVTAEAGQT
+2635 
-2648 KVYGESDPT
+2648 
-2657 FTYTTSASLEA
+2657 
-2668 GDSFTGAL
+2668 L

-2684 GNYGLTVGTLS
+2684 G
-2695 AGSNYDLTFVSKDF
+2695 D
-2709 SITRKSIT
+2709 
-2717 VTAEAGQTKVYGES
+2717 
-2731 DPTFTYTTSA
+2731 
-2741 SLEAG
+2741 
-2746 DSFTGALSRATG
+2746 
-2758 EDVGNYGLTVGTL
+2758 
-2771 SAGSNYD
+2771 
-2778 LTFVSKDFSITRKS
+2778 
-2792 ITVTA
+2792 
-2797 EAGQTKVYGESDPTF
+2797 
-2812 TYTTSASL
+2812 
-2820 EAGDSFTGALSRA
+2820 
-2833 TGEDVGNYGL
+2833 
-2843 TVGTLSAGS
+2843 
-2852 NYDLTF
+2852 
-2858 VSKDFSITRKSITV
+2858 
-2872 TAEAG
+2872 
-2877 QSKVYGESD
+2877 
-2886 PTLTYASSEDL
+2886 
-2897 ETGDSFSGVLSR
+2897 
-2909 VPGDTV
+2909 
-2915 GTYAITIGTLSAGSN
+2915 YAISSTLANANYTITFESA
-2930 YDLTF
+2930 
-2935 VSKDFSITRKS
+2935 
-2946 ITVTAEAGQTKVYG
+2946 
-2960 ESDPTFTYTTSAS
+2960 
-2973 LEAGDSFTGALSRA
+2973 AL
-2987 TGEDVGNYGLT
+2987 
-2998 VGTLSA
+2998 
-3004 GSNYDLTFVSKDFSI
+3004 
-3019 TRKSITV
+3019 
-3026 TAEAGQSKVY
+3026 
-3036 GESDPTLTYASSED
+3036 
-3050 LETGD
+3050 
-3055 SFSGV
+3055 
-3060 LSRVPGDTVGT
+3060 
-3071 YAITIGTLSA
+3071 
-3081 GSNYDLTFVS
+3081 
-3091 KDFSIT
+3091 
-3097 RKSITVTA
+3097 
-3105 EAGQTKVYGESDPTF
+3105 
-3120 TYTTSASLEAG
+3120 
-3131 DSFTGALSRATGEDV
+3131 
-3146 GNYGLTV
+3146 
-3153 GTLSAGSN
+3153 
-3161 YDLTFVSKD
+3161 
-3170 FSITRKSITVT
+3170 
-3181 AEAGQ
+3181 
-3186 SKVYGESDPTL
+3186 
-3197 TYASSEDLETGDSFS
+3197 
-3212 GVLSRVPGDTVGT
+3212 
-3225 YAITIGTLSAGLNY
+3225 
-3239 DLTFVSKDFSITR
+3239 
-3252 KSITVTAEA
+3252 
-3261 GQTKVYGESDPTFTY
+3261 
-3276 TTSAS
+3276 
-3281 LEAGDSFTGAL
+3281 
-3292 SRATGEDVGNYGL
+3292 
-3305 TVGTLSAG
+3305 
-3313 SNYDLTFVSKDF
+3313 
-3325 SITRKSIT
+3325 
-3333 VTAEAGQ
+3333 
-3340 TKVYGESDPTFTYTT
+3340 
-3355 SASLEA
+3355 
-3361 GDSFTGALSRAT
+3361 
-3373 GEDVG
+3373 
-3378 NYGLT
+3378 
-3383 VGTLS
+3383 
-3388 AGSNYDLTFVSKDFS
+3388 
-3403 ITRKSITV
+3403 
-3411 TAEAGQTKV
+3411 
-3420 YGESDPTF
+3420 
-3428 TYTTSASLE
+3428 
-3437 AGDSFTGALSR
+3437 
-3448 ATGEDVGN
+3448 
-3456 YGLTVGT
+3456 
-3463 LSAGSNYDL
+3463 
-3472 TFVSKD
+3472 
-3478 FSITRKSITVTAEA
+3478 
-3492 GQTKVYGESDPT
+3492 
-3504 FTYTTSASLEAGDSF
+3504 
-3519 TGALSRATGEDVG
+3519 
-3532 NYGLTV
+3532 
-3538 GTLSAGSNYDLTF
+3538 
-3551 VSKDFSITRKSITVT
+3551 
-3566 AEAGQTKVYGESDP
+3566 
-3580 TFTYTTSASLEAGD
+3580 
-3594 SFTGA
+3594 
-3599 LSRATGE
+3599 
-3606 DVGNYGLTVGTLSAG
+3606 
-3621 SNYDLTF
+3621 
-3628 VSKDFSITRKS
+3628 
-3639 ITVTAEAGQTKVY
+3639 
-3652 GESDPTFT
+3652 
-3660 YTTSASLEAGD
+3660 
-3671 SFTGALSRAT
+3671 
-3681 GEDVGNYGLT
+3681 
-3691 VGTLSAGS
+3691 
-3699 NYDLTF
+3699 
-3705 VSKDFSITRK
+3705 
-3715 SITVTAEAGQTKVYG
+3715 
-3730 ESDPTFTYT
+3730 
-3739 TSASLEAGD
+3739 
-3748 SFTGALSRATGED
+3748 
-3761 VGNYGLTVGTLS
+3761 
-3773 AGSNYDLT
+3773 
-3781 FVSKDFSITEKA
+3781 SITEKA

-4051 TDAVISGAVL
+4051 TDAVISGVVL

-4118 GKELTITGAF
+4118 GKELTITGTF

-4476 GSSSNFNNTIH
+4476 GSSNNFNNTIH

-4544 SEAGTDIAYSVTFA
+4544 SEAGTDLAYSVTFV
-4558 LQGADKDNYHLK
+4558 LQGTDKDNYHLK
-4570 TDVPI
+4570 ADVPI

-4665 ARIEPQELT
+4665 ASIEPQELT
-4674 VANAAAKNKV
+4674 VANAVAQNKV

-4689 DATIVDATL
+4689 YATIVDATL

-4729 TVMTISGA
+4729 TAMTISGA

-4795 ANSTVGTFMQNSV
+4795 ANSTVGSFMQNSV

-4828 TLKQPSY
+4828 TLKQTSY

-4879 DIVSLDNIM
+4879 DIVSLDSII

-4897 TGLEVYITE
+4897 TGLEVYITGG
-4906 AKISGSDA
+4906 KITGSDA

-4941 DKTKEYDGSGYSS
+4941 NKTKEYDGSGYSS
-4954 FTVSYNGFIDG
+4954 FTVSYSGFIDG

-4987 GIDYTITPGGLS
+4987 GTDYTITPGGLS
-4999 SENYAIMYV
+4999 SENYAIVYV

-5017 DQTITFSPI
+5017 DQTITFNPI

-5037 LSAVASSGLTIEYSS
+5037 LSAVASSGLTVEYSS

-5150 DGNGQ
+5150 NGDGQ
-5155 INGNEVAGDNNG
+5155 INDDEVAGDNNG
-5167 DGKITEPE
+5167 DGKITAPE
-5175 VAGDTNGNGQIDDD
+5175 VAGDTDGNGQIDDD

-5201 TEPEVAGDTNGN
+5201 TA
-5213 GQIDDDEVAGDNN
+5213 
-5226 GDGKITEPEVAGD
+5226 
-5239 TDGNGQINGNE
+5239 
-5250 VAGDNNGD
+5250 
-5258 GKITEPEVAGDTDG
+5258 PEVAGDTDG

-5301 GNGQINVG
+5301 GNGQINDD

-5319 KITEPEVAGDTDG
+5319 KITAPEVAGDTDGNGQINDDEVAGDNNGDGQITEPEVAGDTDGNGQINDDEVAGDNNGDGKITAPEVAGDTDGNGQINDDEVAGDNNGDGKITAPEVAGDTDGNGQINDDEVAGDNNGDGKITAPEVAGDTDG

-5344 NNGDGKITAP
+5344 NNGDGQITA
-5354 EVAGDTNGDGQV
+5354 
-5366 TSPEIIGDTDGNGII
+5366 
-5381 DGEEVTGDRNG
+5381 
-5392 DGTIGSGETAGESE
+5392 
-5406 TGEDTIAGDVN
+5406 
-5417 GDGQIGDDEIAGD
+5417 
-5430 TDGDGTITA
+5430 
-5439 PEVAGDTNGDG
+5439 
-5450 QIGDDEIAGDTDGDG
+5450 
-5465 TITAPEVAGDT
+5465 
-5476 NGDGQIGDGEIAG
+5476 
-5489 DTDGDGTITDPEVA
+5489 
-5503 GDTNGDGQIGNG
+5503 
-5515 EIAGDTD
+5515 
-5522 GDGQITDPEVA
+5522 PEVA

-5549 DNNGDGKITDPEVA
+5549 DNNGDGQITAPEVAGDTDGNGQIDDDEVAGDNNGDGQITAPEVAGDTDGNGQIDDDEVAGDNNGDGQITEPEVA

-5578 GDTDGDGTITAPE
+5578 GDNNGDGQITAPE
-5591 IAGDTNGDGQV
+5591 VA
-5602 TSPEIIGDTDGNGII
+5602 GDTDGNGQI
-5617 NDDEVTGD
+5617 NDDEV
-5625 RNGDGT
+5625 
-5631 IGSGETAGESE
+5631 
-5642 TEGSNI
+5642 
-5648 AGDTN
+5648 AGDNN
-5653 GDGQITDPEVA
+5653 GDGQITEPEVAGDTDGNGQINDDEVAGDNNGDGKITAPEVA

-5671 QIDDDEVAGDT
+5671 QIDDDEVAGDN
-5682 NGDGKITDPEVAG
+5682 NGDGQITEPEVAG

-5703 NDDERIG
+5703 NDDEVAG
-5710 DVNGDGQ
+5710 DNNGDGQ
-5717 ITAPEIAGDADGNGV
+5717 ITAPEVAGDTDGNGQINDDEVAGDNNGDGQITEPEVAGDTDGNGQINDDEVAGDNNGDGKITAPEVAGDTDGNGQINDDEVAGDNNGDGKITAPEVAGDTDGNGQINDDEVAGDNNGDGQITAPEVAGDTDGNGQIDDDEVAGDNNGDGQIAGDNNGDGQITAPEVAGDTDGNGQIDDDEV
-5732 INNSETAEGSIANIS
+5732 AGDNNGDGQITAPEVAGDTDGNGQIGEGEVAEWTIADISVLRINDEVF
-5747 ILSIE
+5747 
-5752 ENTYENPDSEIYYLI
+5752 ENPDDNIYYLI
-5767 DCEDESN
+5767 DCGATLDYVSISFELDSYASSSHLASFEMPVPTPGIYKED
-5774 QVAVTFTPDAYATSP
+5774 
-5789 HVREFNIEIPGPG
+5789 IK
-5802 LYNEEINVVSEDG
+5802 VVSADSTQ
-5815 INTRTYRIVVEKRFN
+5815 TRTYHIVVEKRFD
-5830 YNDIVIQ
+5830 YNDIVVK

-5844 INNNPATNGGYRF
+5844 VNNNPETNGGYHF
-5857 TAFNWYKDGV
+5857 SAFSWYKDGV
-5867 LIGTGQ
+5867 LVGTDQ
-5873 YYSVGDNASDQLDL
+5873 YYSAGDDISDQLDL
-5887 NAMYSVE
+5887 DAQYSVE
-5894 IETEDGDVFSTCDF
+5894 METEDGDLLQTCMF
-5908 TVSYSNIFSL
+5908 NVSYSEVFSL
-5918 KVAPNPVRSGS
+5918 QVAPNPVKSGDIINVATKYSPEMLGNMNIIVKNISGGTVLQTRS
-5929 TIDVTT
+5929 
-5935 TYTTDMLSDLTIS
+5935 
-5948 VRNLYGVEVMQEMSG
+5948 R
-5963 SNNSRITLPSSLTP
+5963 SNANHIVLPSSLAP
-5977 GTYVVSTKAGGVELS
+5977 GTYIVTTVAGGVELS